1 MAQFLKNKL
10 INKRNI
16 IREKN
21 ESKFTTI
28 KKKVIPSKL
37 DTSVSIISLTLPQKH
52 VIPVYK

>member
-28 KKKVIPSKL
+28 KKKVTPSKL